1 MYTVVTLRDRGADVT
16 SVVVVMVMVM
26 VMVVVVVGQLHRW
39 RSSLW

>member
-1 MYTVVTLRDRGADVT
+1 MYTVAALRDRGADVT

-26 VMVVVVVGQLHRW
+26 VMVVVGQLHRW